1 MNQIHVRP
9 MSLAAFTAIAI
20 ALCGVARGDAGLSS
34 WLASAGDGGAVVE
47 EAPAPQVDGSTGAG
61 AAEAP

>member
-9 MSLAAFTAIAI
+9 MSLAAFTAIAL
-20 ALCGVARGDAGLSS
+20 ALCGVVGGDAGLSS
-34 WLASAGDGGAVVE
+34 WLASASAAVVE